1 MPKLSMNLSVGH
13 CRGTSMSLCV
23 TVNGEEIYKADSID
37 EPTIIIEHSAIL
49 PLSLIFDVGNK
60 SDSDTVIDSNG
71 KILEDKFIQVDRLL
85 LDGLDIKPWVLQSRV
100 FEFNS
105 NNGMTKTNCF
115 AYNGQASMNVEQ
127 TDLLK
132 YFLELMVKND
142 Y

>member
-1 MPKLSMNLSVGH
+1 MNLSVGH

-23 TVNGEEIYKADSID
+23 TANGEEIYKADSIQ
-37 EPTIIIEHSAIL
+37 ETTIMIEHSAML

-100 FEFNS
+100 FEFESLNS
-105 NNGMTKTNCF
+105 VTKTNCF
-115 AYNGQASMNVEQ
+115 AYNGQASMTIKQ
-127 TDLLK
+127 TDLLE